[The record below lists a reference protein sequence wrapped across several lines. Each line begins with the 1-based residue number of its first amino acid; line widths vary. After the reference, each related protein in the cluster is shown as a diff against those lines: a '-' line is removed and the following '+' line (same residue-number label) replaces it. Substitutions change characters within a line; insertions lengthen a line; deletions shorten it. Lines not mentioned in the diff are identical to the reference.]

1 MMILFHIIL
10 VDIINMSEKGVDYS
24 LHKRLGSNDRLL
36 VFYNFSGM
44 SNRHIG
50 NELDDGI
57 NYGVIENC
65 EPAIDTGAYSGVVCG
80 FGSSVASAKTF
91 TTDTFLQGNKANL
104 DKSNLKITGAASIP
118 YNDNSI
124 IFDFEFNN
132 KGVDDCVLF
141 GSLEKI
147 STTINS
153 EVITG
158 AKGFNFGV
166 TKRGKLFYQSF
177 DRGGDFIY
185 TADSIELSKRNVI
198 SLAIGK
204 ASLDIS
210 RHDYLN
216 NHITKDSFSL
226 DSSYIAANDEFFLG
240 GADQYFRKGAAGC
253 SGEFGTASGVA
264 LNSFCFISGYLP
276 PSALFSIGSG
286 VIGDYFSD
294 AGSNTFKRELTGYNQ
309 TYVYKTGITGYDYE
323 TTGTLSI
330 STGRPM
336 LTGSF
341 VGAGT
346 SSLEEGDRYFV
357 YRSFDDSLSDSG
369 IKTFVKEEVGYLH
382 PDSGYQYLPTGER
395 AAFDTLGLQ
404 NVEKAVQQYS
414 EQTGISGAAE
424 ITVKLYGSR
433 FMTGLLSGIS
443 GVKQEPVYQ
452 TVIDTPALPTSGV
465 RLGGL
470 SELFKK
476 DYVYYLG
483 ERITG
488 VKI

>member
-1 MMILFHIIL
+1 
-10 VDIINMSEKGVDYS
+10 MSEKGVDYS

-65 EPAIDTGAYSGVVCG
+65 EPAIDTGVYSGVVCG
-80 FGSSVASAKTF
+80 FGSSVAGAKTF

-104 DKSNLKITGAASIP
+104 EKSNLKITGAASIP

-141 GSLEKI
+141 GSLEKT

-198 SLAIGK
+198 SLAIGR

-264 LNSFCFISGYLP
+264 LN
-276 PSALFSIGSG
+276 
-286 VIGDYFSD
+286 
-294 AGSNTFKRELTGYNQ
+294 
-309 TYVYKTGITGYDYE
+309 
-323 TTGTLSI
+323 
-330 STGRPM
+330 
-336 LTGSF
+336 
-341 VGAGT
+341 
-346 SSLEEGDRYFV
+346 
-357 YRSFDDSLSDSG
+357 
-369 IKTFVKEEVGYLH
+369 
-382 PDSGYQYLPTGER
+382 
-395 AAFDTLGLQ
+395 
-404 NVEKAVQQYS
+404 
-414 EQTGISGAAE
+414 
-424 ITVKLYGSR
+424 
-433 FMTGLLSGIS
+433 
-443 GVKQEPVYQ
+443 
-452 TVIDTPALPTSGV
+452 
-465 RLGGL
+465 
-470 SELFKK
+470 
-476 DYVYYLG
+476 
-483 ERITG
+483 
-488 VKI
+488 